1 MSLLLALFFSLF
13 QSAAAPVPDTNTIID
28 GVDRT
33 FARMQDFSAD
43 FVQIAQDSLNQR
55 QQEEGHLYL
64 MRPRKMRM
72 EYKNPE
78 EKLFVSTGKDV
89 YWYVPMDRQVQ
100 VDKVKEAL
108 DDRIPL
114 MFLVGRSN
122 LRGEF
127 EKFTRLSTKPVME
140 GAVAISM
147 TPKKKTDLK
156 QLIIE
161 VDPTSYQL
169 RRLAL
174 THDDGSHSEFRFSN
188 IRLNAKLNSSL
199 FEFTPPPGVRI
210 VEGIGQ

>member
-1 MSLLLALFFSLF
+1 MSLLLALFLGLF
-13 QSAAAPVPDTNTIID
+13 QSAAPPRPDTNAVID
-28 GVDRT
+28 GLDRT
-33 FARMQDFSAD
+33 FTRMQDFSAD

-78 EKLFVSTGKDV
+78 EKLFVSNGKNV

-100 VDKVKEAL
+100 IDKVKDAL

-114 MFLVGRSN
+114 MFLVGRS

-127 EKFTRLSTKPVME
+127 EKFTALSTKPVME
-140 GAVAISM
+140 GAVVISM
-147 TPKKKTDLK
+147 TPKRKTDLK
-156 QLIIE
+156 ELIIE
-161 VDPTSYQL
+161 VDPKTYQL

-188 IRLNAKLNSSL
+188 IRLNAKLNPSL